1 MRKIRQGLEGAFT
14 ALEIALRN
22 GVTIASG
29 SDLLG
34 PMQPMKAREP
44 LLKAKVM
51 GTMAALI
58 ATTRTNAQL
67 FRLENEIGTVETG
80 KRADLIVVDGD
91 PTVAIDCLAD
101 AANVNVVVKRGRV
114 YKDLREEAALVAVS

>member
-1 MRKIRQGLEGAFT
+1 
-14 ALEIALRN
+14 RN

-44 LLKAKVM
+44 LLKSRVM

-58 ATTRTNAQL
+58 ATTRTNARL
-67 FRLENEIGTVETG
+67 FRLEDEIGTAESG

-91 PTVAIDCLAD
+91 PTVAIECLAE
-101 AANVNVVVKRGRV
+101 AENIHVVMKHGRV
-114 YKDLREEAALVAVS
+114 YKDLKDEAPVAAIR